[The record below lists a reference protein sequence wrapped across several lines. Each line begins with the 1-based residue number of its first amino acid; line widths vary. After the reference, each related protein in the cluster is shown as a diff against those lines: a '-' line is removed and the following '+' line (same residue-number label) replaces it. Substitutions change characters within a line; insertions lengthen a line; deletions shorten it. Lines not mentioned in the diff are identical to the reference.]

1 MSADQT
7 RQTMSA
13 YFDALETG
21 RFSRY
26 FNDDVTWTTIENGRR
41 VQGAEAVEAAIN
53 GLHERLQDVQTRQ
66 LVIGDHA
73 AFIEG
78 SAKGVNGEGP
88 IPYCV
93 AYDVVGDRIGAMRA
107 YGAIAEFMPSPNR
120 TPRPER
126 DP

>member
-13 YFDALETG
+13 YFEALDTG
-21 RFSRY
+21 RFSQY
-26 FNDDVTWTTIENGRR
+26 FKDDVTWTTIENGSR

-53 GLHERLQDVQTRQ
+53 GLHVRLQDLKTRQ
-66 LVIGDHA
+66 LVIGDQA

-78 SAKGVNGEGP
+78 SAKGVNGEGR

-93 AYDVVGDRIGAMRA
+93 ADDVVGDRISLMRA
-107 YGAIAEFMPSPNR
+107 YGAITEFMPPPNR
-120 TPRPER
+120 TPHPER